1 MLDIAVL
8 NILIELTQFKK
19 NSGNTINRYFEGQ
32 YISNINTVFYN
43 LNSYGYN
50 NYWSVP
56 WLTEIIILHLSS
68 TTVYSFYTPNFIE
81 IR

>member
-43 LNSYGYN
+43 LNSYGYK
-50 NYWSVP
+50 NY
-56 WLTEIIILHLSS
+56 
-68 TTVYSFYTPNFIE
+68 
-81 IR
+81 